1 MDGTLA
7 PGSGISAIGP
17 GQISPIRKVQVRHS
31 ITEDL
36 FRIKGAHSFRF
47 GGSIT
52 KNATDGIH
60 TFPGGGTWTFA
71 NLSNFLHALPTQ
83 YHGAVQLLQQQPGL
97 RLLGWLPAALPE
109 RPARGASVGLHVY
122 AQDDWKMRS
131 SLTLNLGLRYAPST
145 TPYDATEQTY
155 GLLPVPYGPNG
166 DDRAERGHGSAP
178 SQMTPMKSFF
188 LRNPSLRTFDPR
200 IGAAWDP
207 FGTGKTAI
215 RSRLRDLPCD
225 ACSAVTTVT
234 VRGSASR
241 GRSERSRTLPP

>member
-36 FRIKGAHSFRF
+36 FLIKGAHSFRF

-60 TFPGGGTWTFA
+60 SFPGGGTWTFA

-83 YHGAVQLLQQQPGL
+83 YSGPRNFYNSSPGCVFPDGSPLLFPSDL
-97 RLLGWLPAALPE
+97 RAA
-109 RPARGASVGLHVY
+109 RAWDFTSY
-122 AQDDWKMRS
+122 AQDDWKVS
-131 SLTLNLGLRYAPST
+131 SNLTLNLGLRYAPST

-155 GLLPVPYGPNG
+155 GLLPVPF
-166 DDRAERGHGSAP
+166 R
-178 SQMTPMKSFF
+178 
-188 LRNPSLRTFDPR
+188 
-200 IGAAWDP
+200 
-207 FGTGKTAI
+207 
-215 RSRLRDLPCD
+215 
-225 ACSAVTTVT
+225 
-234 VRGSASR
+234 
-241 GRSERSRTLPP
+241 